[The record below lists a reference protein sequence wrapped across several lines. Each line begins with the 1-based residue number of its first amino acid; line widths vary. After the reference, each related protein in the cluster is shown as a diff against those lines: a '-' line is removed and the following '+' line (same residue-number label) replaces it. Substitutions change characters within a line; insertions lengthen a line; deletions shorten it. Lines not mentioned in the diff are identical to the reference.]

1 MVMGLIVAIIST
13 LMVFFTAL
21 FFGLVSGTDFSLNGF
36 DHVGFF
42 FLKALSYNMIAVLVS
57 VLVRRTGFAIGLYF
71 IYLGTENIISQLLD
85 VWSMKIKLDTGKD
98 LGSMGDYLPMNSS
111 DGLLTFPDN
120 PLKSMAKSALP
131 TDYFWVV
138 ITLVVLY
145 LVFFTWFSR
154 RKFIHSDL

>member
-1 MVMGLIVAIIST
+1 
-13 LMVFFTAL
+13 
-21 FFGLVSGTDFSLNGF
+21 
-36 DHVGFF
+36 
-42 FLKALSYNMIAVLVS
+42 
-57 VLVRRTGFAIGLYF
+57 
-71 IYLGTENIISQLLD
+71 
-85 VWSMKIKLDTGKD
+85 
-98 LGSMGDYLPMNSS
+98 MGDYLPMNSS

-138 ITLVVLY
+138 ITLVLLY